1 MSDHDQTIVVVFIV
15 SSVANVSNTTGY
27 ELEVFRGH
35 LVRAMNCPTLIIPV
49 LYSMGITTAALGK
62 VNMLLMMSKLILIS
76 CNLIALYKVCL
87 ARHFLV
93 T

>member
-15 SSVANVSNTTGY
+15 SSVGDVSNTTGY

-35 LVRAMNCPTLIIPV
+35 LVRAMTCPTLIIPV

-62 VNMLLMMSKLILIS
+62 VDMLMMSNLILIS
-76 CNLIALYKVCL
+76 CNLIACSL
-87 ARHFLV
+87 
-93 T
+93 